1 MALVWG
7 NGSMKI
13 SVCLAMYNGAN
24 YLVPQIRSILDQL
37 GQFDEIVVV
46 DDCSQDESVQIV
58 NAFGDSR
65 IRLIRNDSNLGILAA
80 FEGALRESAGDIIF
94 LSDQDDVWLPGKV
107 ERCLAAL
114 VDCPLVVTD
123 CAVVDSELELL
134 SPSFFRLRH
143 SRPGV
148 LHNLWKNTYLGC
160 CMAFRRELLQIALPF
175 PNRIPMHDM
184 WLGMIAEIHGGTCFV
199 PEPLLLY
206 RRHGGNASDTA
217 GRSTARLS
225 KMIADRVFLASL
237 VAARTLRHRLP

>member
-1 MALVWG
+1 MISICLATY
-7 NGSMKI
+7 NGSRYAEAQ
-13 SVCLAMYNGAN
+13 L
-24 YLVPQIRSILDQL
+24 RSILEQL
-37 GQFDEIVVV
+37 SPEDEVLVA
-46 DDCSQDESVQIV
+46 DDGSTDNTIAII
-58 NAFGDSR
+58 NAMGDPR
-65 IRLIRNDSNLGILAA
+65 IRWVAQGGKLGVVKNFERSISAA
-80 FEGALRESAGDIIF
+80 RGEFIF

-107 ERCLAAL
+107 ERCLTAL
-114 VDCPLVVTD
+114 ADCPLVVTD
-123 CAVVDSELELL
+123 CVVVDGELKPL
-134 SPSFFRLRH
+134 SPSFFRQHH

-206 RRHGGNASDTA
+206 RRHGGNASDAA
-217 GRSTARLS
+217 GRSTARFS